1 MKPIL
6 VVQGADRIDDVPGLD
21 RLAAEAEI
29 RFAETA
35 GELRTALVGAE
46 VLLGWNFRAD
56 SLRQAWDAAAD
67 LRWIHWGGAGV
78 DAAMFA
84 GLKNSDIVLTNS
96 RGVFDRAMAEWV
108 LGMIIC
114 FAKKIPQ
121 TFECQLRREWNY
133 RLSETIAG
141 KRALVVGAGSIGR
154 AIGRLLRAAG
164 MRVDCVGRSA
174 RDGEP
179 DFERIHAIAD
189 LHACLARSDYVILIT
204 PLTDATRNLFGAA
217 EFAAMPAHARFVN
230 VGRGALVD
238 EPALLEALNEGRI
251 AGAALDV
258 FVDEPLPP
266 GSPFWKAPN
275 CLVSPHMSGDFAG
288 YHEVIA
294 GQFLD
299 NWARYRAGETLENRV
314 DKRLGFAAVGA

>member
-6 VVQGADRIDDVPGLD
+6 VVQGAEKMDDVPGLD
-21 RLAAEAEI
+21 KLADEAEI
-29 RFAETA
+29 RFADSA
-35 GELRTALVGAE
+35 DELGTALAGAE

-56 SLRQAWDAAAD
+56 SLRDAWGAAAD

-78 DAAMFA
+78 DAAMFPE
-84 GLKNSDIVLTNS
+84 LRNSGIELTNS

-133 RLSETIAG
+133 RLSETIVG

-164 MRVDCVGRSA
+164 MQVEGVGRSA
-174 RDGEP
+174 RAGGP
-179 DFERIHAIAD
+179 DFERVHAIAD
-189 LHACLARSDYVILIT
+189 LHACLASSDYVILVT
-204 PLTDATRNLFGAA
+204 PLTEDTRNLFGAA
-217 EFAAMPAHARFVN
+217 EFAAMPSHARFVN

-238 EPALLEALNEGRI
+238 EPALLVALQQGSI

-266 GSPFWKAPN
+266 ESPFWKAPN

-288 YHEVIA
+288 YNEVIA
-294 GQFLD
+294 RQFLD
-299 NWARYRAGETLENRV
+299 NWARYRAGEALENRI
-314 DKRLGFAAVGA
+314 DKRLGFAAAGA